1 MSATDPQQAT
11 VVERFKRWAGEM
23 KVEALTV
30 WYISQNPETPWYV
43 RIFGLLLVAYA
54 FSPIDLIPDFIPVVG
69 YLDDLVIVPAGVYLL
84 LRITPEDVISDSR
97 VRARA
102 HVAARSSKPTSKLGI
117 FLAVVVWS
125 IAVLVVVASL
135 RYVLSGPHGGRR

>member
-1 MSATDPQQAT
+1 
-11 VVERFKRWAGEM
+11 M

-30 WYISQNPETPWYV
+30 WYISKNPDTPLHV
-43 RIFGLLLVAYA
+43 RLFALLLVAYA
-54 FSPIDLIPDFIPVVG
+54 FSPIDLIPDFIPVIG

-102 HVAARSSKPTSKLGI
+102 HVAEGSSKPTASWASSWRLSSGPS
-117 FLAVVVWS
+117 WS
-125 IAVLVVVASL
+125 FMVVALL
-135 RYVLSGPHGGRR
+135 RHILSTPYRAGP

>member
-1 MSATDPQQAT
+1 
-11 VVERFKRWAGEM
+11 VVEQLKHWAREM
-23 KVEALTV
+23 KLEALTV
-30 WYISQNPETPWYV
+30 WYISKNPETPWYV
-43 RIFGLLLVAYA
+43 RLFALLLVAYA
-54 FSPIDLIPDFIPVVG
+54 FSPIDLIPDFIPVIG

-84 LRITPEDVISDSR
+84 LRITPEIVISDSR

-125 IAVLVVVASL
+125 FAVLVVIAL
-135 RYVLSGPHGGRR
+135 LMYVLSALQRARL